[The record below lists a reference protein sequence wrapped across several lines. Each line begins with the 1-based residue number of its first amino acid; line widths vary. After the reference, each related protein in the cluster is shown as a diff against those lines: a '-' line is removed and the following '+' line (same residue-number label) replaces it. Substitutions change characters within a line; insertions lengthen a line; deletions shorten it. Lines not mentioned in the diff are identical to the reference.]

1 MTMTVAATR
10 ILLIEDDASIRRF
23 VRLAL
28 EDEGWQVFEA
38 ETAKRGLIEAASRQ
52 PDAVVLDLGLP
63 DADGKTVIAEL
74 RGWSALPILVLSAR
88 EREEEKVA
96 VLDAGADDYLTKPFG
111 VPELL
116 ARLRVLLR
124 RRQQGQAADRSGSR
138 VRFGA
143 VEVDLATHEVARA
156 DMPVHLTPI
165 EFRLLAALIASQGRV
180 LTHRQLLLQ
189 VWGPEYLDRPHY
201 LRVHM
206 ANLRQKVEVDPAQ
219 PAHLL
224 TELQVGYRLV
234 GLGPVHITHGDRVA
248 QPGAGC

>member
-1 MTMTVAATR
+1 MDHSPR

-28 EDEGWQVFEA
+28 EDEGWQVFES
-38 ETAKRGLIEAASRQ
+38 ETAKRGLIDAASRQ

-74 RGWSALPILVLSAR
+74 RGWSQLPILVLSAR

-96 VLDAGADDYLTKPFG
+96 ALDAGADDYLSKPFG

-116 ARLRVLLR
+116 ARLRVMLR
-124 RRQQGQAADRSGSR
+124 RRQQAGPSTAPSSR
-138 VRFGA
+138 AQFGE
-143 VEVDLATHEVARA
+143 VVVDLATHEVTRA
-156 DMPVHLTPI
+156 GQAVRLTPI
-165 EFRLLAALIASQGRV
+165 EFRLLAALIAGQGRV
-180 LTHRQLLLQ
+180 MTHRQLLLQ

-206 ANLRQKVEVDPAQ
+206 ANLRQKVEADPAQ
-219 PAHLL
+219 PRHVL

-234 GLGPVHITHGDRVA
+234 GLTS
-248 QPGAGC
+248 

>member
-1 MTMTVAATR
+1 MNSASPR

-63 DADGKTVIAEL
+63 DADGKTVISEL
-74 RGWSALPILVLSAR
+74 RSWSQLPILVLSAR
-88 EREEEKVA
+88 DHEDEKVA
-96 VLDAGADDYLTKPFG
+96 ALDVGADDYLSKPFG

-116 ARLRVLLR
+116 ARLRVMLR
-124 RRQQGQAADRSGSR
+124 RRHQAPAQQPSSEVQ
-138 VRFGA
+138 FGD
-143 VEVDLATHEVARA
+143 VHVNLATHEVRKAGA
-156 DMPVHLTPI
+156 PVHLTPI
-165 EFRLLAALIASQGRV
+165 EFRLLAALIAGQGRV

-206 ANLRQKVEVDPAQ
+206 ANLRQKVETDAAQ
-219 PAHLL
+219 PTHLM
-224 TELQVGYRLV
+224 TELQVGYRLI
-234 GLGPVHITHGDRVA
+234 LDSTHR
-248 QPGAGC
+248 

>member
-1 MTMTVAATR
+1 MPATSPR
-10 ILLIEDDASIRRF
+10 ILLIEDDPSIRRF

-28 EDEGWQVFEA
+28 EDEGWQVSES
-38 ETAKRGLIEAASRQ
+38 ETARRGLIDAASRQ

-74 RGWSALPILVLSAR
+74 RSWSQMPILVLSAR

-96 VLDAGADDYLTKPFG
+96 ALDAGADDYLTKPFG

-116 ARLRVLLR
+116 ARLRVMLR
-124 RRQQGQAADRSGSR
+124 RRQQATAADKPCTQAH
-138 VRFGA
+138 FGE
-143 VEVDLATHEVARA
+143 VVVDLATHEVARA
-156 DMPVHLTPI
+156 GQAVHLTPI
-165 EFRLLAALIASQGRV
+165 EFRLLAALIAGQGRV

-206 ANLRQKVEVDPAQ
+206 ANLRQKIEVDAAQ
-219 PAHLL
+219 PLHLM
-224 TELQVGYRLV
+224 TELQVGYRLA
-234 GLGPVHITHGDRVA
+234 GLEA
-248 QPGAGC
+248 

>member
-1 MTMTVAATR
+1 MNASGPR

-28 EDEGWQVFEA
+28 EDEGWLVFESD
-38 ETAKRGLIEAASRQ
+38 TAKRGLIDAASRQ

-74 RGWSALPILVLSAR
+74 RSWSQLPILVLSAR

-96 VLDAGADDYLTKPFG
+96 ALDAGADDYLTKPFG

-116 ARLRVLLR
+116 ARLRVMLR
-124 RRQQGQAADRSGSR
+124 RRQQAPAADKSSSCAH
-138 VRFGA
+138 FGN
-143 VEVDLATHEVARA
+143 VSVDLATHEVAR
-156 DMPVHLTPI
+156 DGEPVHLTPI
-165 EFRLLAALIASQGRV
+165 EFRLLAALIAGQGRV

-206 ANLRQKVEVDPAQ
+206 ANLRQKIELDPAQ
-219 PAHLL
+219 PRHLL
-224 TELQVGYRLV
+224 TELQVGYRLL
-234 GLGPVHITHGDRVA
+234 GLAAP
-248 QPGAGC
+248 

>member
-1 MTMTVAATR
+1 MNSASPR

-63 DADGKTVIAEL
+63 DADGKTVISEL
-74 RGWSALPILVLSAR
+74 RSWSQLPILVLSAR
-88 EREEEKVA
+88 DHEDEKVA
-96 VLDAGADDYLTKPFG
+96 ALDVGADDYLSKPFG

-116 ARLRVLLR
+116 ARLRVMLR
-124 RRQQGQAADRSGSR
+124 RRQQAPSQQPSSE
-138 VRFGA
+138 VQFGN
-143 VEVDLATHEVARA
+143 VHVNLATHEVRKAGA
-156 DMPVHLTPI
+156 PIHLTPI
-165 EFRLLAALIASQGRV
+165 EFRLLTALIAGQGRV

-206 ANLRQKVEVDPAQ
+206 ANLRQKVENDAAQ
-219 PAHLL
+219 PAHLM
-224 TELQVGYRLV
+224 TELQVGYRLI
-234 GLGPVHITHGDRVA
+234 LDSTHR
-248 QPGAGC
+248 

>member
-1 MTMTVAATR
+1 MQAASPR

-28 EDEGWQVFEA
+28 EDEGWQVFDA

-63 DADGKTVIAEL
+63 DADGKSVIAEL
-74 RGWSALPILVLSAR
+74 RSWSQLPILVLSAR

-96 VLDAGADDYLTKPFG
+96 ALDAGADDYLTKPFG

-116 ARLRVLLR
+116 ARLRVMLR
-124 RRQQGQAADRSGSR
+124 RRQQAPAAAPSSQA
-138 VRFGA
+138 RFGD
-143 VEVDLATHEVARA
+143 VLVDLATHEVARGGA
-156 DMPVHLTPI
+156 AIHLTPI
-165 EFRLLAALIASQGRV
+165 EFRLLVALIAGQGRV

-206 ANLRQKVEVDPAQ
+206 ANLRQKIEVDAAQ
-219 PAHLL
+219 PLHLM
-224 TELQVGYRLV
+224 TELQVGYRLA
-234 GLGPVHITHGDRVA
+234 GLEA
-248 QPGAGC
+248 

>member
-1 MTMTVAATR
+1 MDHSPR

-28 EDEGWQVFEA
+28 EDEGWQVFESD
-38 ETAKRGLIEAASRQ
+38 TAKRGLIDAASRQ

-74 RGWSALPILVLSAR
+74 RGWSQLPILVLSAR

-96 VLDAGADDYLTKPFG
+96 ALDAGADDYLTKPFG

-116 ARLRVLLR
+116 ARLRVMLR
-124 RRQQGQAADRSGSR
+124 RRQQVAAADKPSSR
-138 VRFGA
+138 AQFG
-143 VEVDLATHEVARA
+143 EVVADLATHEVTRA
-156 DMPVHLTPI
+156 GQAVHLTPI
-165 EFRLLAALIASQGRV
+165 EFRLLAALIAGQGRV
-180 LTHRQLLLQ
+180 MTHRQLLLQ

-234 GLGPVHITHGDRVA
+234 GLA
-248 QPGAGC
+248 L

>member
-1 MTMTVAATR
+1 MTATAPR
-10 ILLIEDDASIRRF
+10 ILLIEDEASIRRF

-38 ETAKRGLIEAASRQ
+38 DTAKRGLIEAASRQ

-74 RGWSALPILVLSAR
+74 RSWSALPILVLSAR

-124 RRQQGQAADRSGSR
+124 RRQQGQAADKPGSR
-138 VRFGA
+138 VQFGA
-143 VEVDLATHEVARA
+143 VVVDLATHEVARA
-156 DMPVHLTPI
+156 GEPVHLTPI
-165 EFRLLAALIASQGRV
+165 EFRLLAALIAGHGRV

-206 ANLRQKVEVDPAQ
+206 ANLRQKVEADAAQ
-219 PAHLL
+219 PRHLI

-234 GLGPVHITHGDRVA
+234 GLA
-248 QPGAGC
+248 S

>member
-1 MTMTVAATR
+1 MNSASPR

-52 PDAVVLDLGLP
+52 PDAIVLDLGLP
-63 DADGKTVIAEL
+63 DADGKTVISEM
-74 RGWSALPILVLSAR
+74 RSWSQLPILVLSAR
-88 EREEEKVA
+88 EHEDEKVA
-96 VLDAGADDYLTKPFG
+96 ALDVGADDYLSKPFG

-116 ARLRVLLR
+116 ARLRVMLR
-124 RRQQGQAADRSGSR
+124 RRQQVPAQQPSSE
-138 VRFGA
+138 VQFGN
-143 VEVDLATHEVARA
+143 VHVNLATHEVRKAGA
-156 DMPVHLTPI
+156 PIHLTPI
-165 EFRLLAALIASQGRV
+165 EFRLLTALIAGQGRV

-206 ANLRQKVEVDPAQ
+206 ANLRQKVETDAAQ
-219 PAHLL
+219 PAHLM
-224 TELQVGYRLV
+224 TELQVGYRLI
-234 GLGPVHITHGDRVA
+234 LDSTHR
-248 QPGAGC
+248 